1 MEHEQPKL
9 DSIDREI
16 LLEVGAEGGSLY
28 IARFKHTDQTW
39 RYVCV
44 INETVMADF
53 EEFASDELYKESGVV
68 TTFEEALKMMDKYP
82 WPKLYPLLEPIRI
95 TLVNL
100 EYDRRNRNDGKEANT
115 GANAEQQNDDGFSN
129 IRRVVGGDTAVIARA

>member
-1 MEHEQPKL
+1 MEHEQPKH
-9 DSIDREI
+9 DSIGREI
-16 LLEVGAEGGSLY
+16 LLEVGAEGGSIY

-53 EEFASDELYKESGVV
+53 EEFASNELYKESGVV

-82 WPKLYPLLEPIRI
+82 WPKLYPLLVHPEYAGIVGIIVEKAADGYTKEDWKRI
-95 TLVNL
+95 L
-100 EYDRRNRNDGKEANT
+100 GK
-115 GANAEQQNDDGFSN
+115 
-129 IRRVVGGDTAVIARA
+129 